1 MSAPRLAALLLTGF
15 LIAGCGDASPN
26 RAESPRSARSLSP
39 PQTQAQQYLD
49 ALVGTASCDDV
60 WKLVVSE
67 GEDQSEF
74 CAALKDYRTEVRALT
89 LGETT
94 DSAEAYTIFAVRVDY
109 LDGSPPV
116 LDSEVEIDAV
126 DGEWLVAPGLP

>member
-1 MSAPRLAALLLTGF
+1 M
-15 LIAGCGDASPN
+15 
-26 RAESPRSARSLSP
+26 
-39 PQTQAQQYLD
+39 
-49 ALVGTASCDDV
+49 